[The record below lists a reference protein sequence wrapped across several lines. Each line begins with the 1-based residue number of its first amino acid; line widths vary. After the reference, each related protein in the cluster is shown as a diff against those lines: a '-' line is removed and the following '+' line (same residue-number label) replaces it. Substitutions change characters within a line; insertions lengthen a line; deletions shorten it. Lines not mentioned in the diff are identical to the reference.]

1 MFLCILP
8 LFSYSQNE
16 IDSTSN
22 LLSSNIDS
30 LNIVSDT
37 IISKNDTIKAPR
49 RKKTFDE
56 RVNYSSKDSVAIDL
70 SSKKVYLYNDS
81 QIKMGKIELV
91 AGHISIGFDSKQLHA
106 EGIEDSSKN
115 ISQYPIFKE
124 GGKEYKSKVIDY
136 NIESKKGLISGVFTK
151 EGEGY
156 LHGQQVKKIDDKTMF
171 IRGGVFTT
179 CELEHPHFAIN
190 FNKAKV
196 ITQDKIVTGPAWF
209 SVLDIPLPLAIPFG
223 YFPFT
228 DQKKSGFLMP
238 TYGYAQNRGYYL
250 RNIGWYFAISDYI
263 DLTLQ
268 ADIYTNLSWAG
279 NIKSSYAKRY
289 KYRGGFDL
297 RYEVNKTGISNTPTY
312 NEQADFRFRWTHNQD
327 AKSHPYRNFSAN
339 VNLVSST
346 FNQYAVSTSDYFNNT
361 TTSSIAF
368 STRFGQKVS
377 FTANLGEVYNANT
390 GAISLDLP
398 SISISTSQF
407 YPFRRK
413 QMKGKAR
420 WYEDISI
427 SYRTSLANS
436 INTYDSLL
444 LTKEIVKYMKNG
456 MHHSIPIQSN
466 VKVFK
471 HLNWTNSINYNE
483 RWYLNYITKRLD
495 PLDTNQ
501 TAVLKDTIMGFFA
514 NRDAN
519 FSSNLN
525 TRIYGMFTFKK
536 GYLKAIRHVINPAI
550 SFTYTPDFSNPSLGF
565 YDFYLDRNNNKV
577 YYSRTE
583 DGMFGSPPN
592 GQSGILGFS
601 VGNNLEIKVKSS
613 KDTVTGTSKV
623 TLLESLNI
631 ASGYDLAKDS
641 VNWQPLRLNART
653 TLFKRLII
661 NFSASYTPYAIDS
674 MGRLTNQFLINTENK
689 LFKRQNSQWDLNLSW
704 QLTGKKGKSGSDN
717 NPQNNEFVS
726 PSQMTYSPFVNPNEI
741 LGHDVDFTIP
751 WSLNLGLTYS
761 QLSSFVVAIAGY
773 ETNQSAVFNIR
784 GDINLTP
791 KWKIGI
797 TSGYDFIN
805 KDYTYTSI
813 DFYRDLHCWE
823 MRMNWVPFGFRQ
835 GWNFTIAIKASMLQ
849 DLKYELRD
857 DFRNRVQY

>member
-8 LFSYSQNE
+8 AYSYSQNE
-16 IDSTSN
+16 IDSISN
-22 LLSSNIDS
+22 NISTNIDS
-30 LNIVSDT
+30 LDLMEIKTDT
-37 IISKNDTIKAPR
+37 LKTTKE
-49 RKKTFDE
+49 KKTFNE
-56 RVNYSSKDSVAIDL
+56 RVNYSAQDSIAIDL
-70 SSKKVYLYNDS
+70 NSKKVFLYNNS
-81 QIKMGKIELV
+81 KINMGKIELE
-91 AGHISIGFDSKQLHA
+91 AGHISIGFESKQLHA
-106 EGIEDSSKN
+106 EGIEDSSKK
-115 ISQYPIFKE
+115 ITQYPVFKE
-124 GGKEYKSKVIDY
+124 GDAVYKSKMIDY
-136 NIESKKGLISGVFTK
+136 NIETKKGLISGVFTK
-151 EGEGY
+151 EGEGF
-156 LHGQQVKKIDDKTMF
+156 LHGDKVKKIDNNTMY
-171 IRGGVFTT
+171 IQGGKFTT
-179 CELEHPHFAIN
+179 CDLEHPHFAIN

-209 SVLDIPLPLAIPFG
+209 SVVDIPLPLAIPFG

-238 TYGYAQNRGYYL
+238 TYGYALNRGYYL
-250 RNIGWYFAISDYI
+250 RNIGWYFAINDYV
-263 DLTLQ
+263 DLALQ
-268 ADIYTNLSWAG
+268 ADVYTNLSWAG

-297 RYEVNKTGISNTPTY
+297 RYEVNKTGIANTPSY

-368 STRFGQKVS
+368 STRLGQKVS

-398 SISISTSQF
+398 SISLSTSQF
-407 YPFRRK
+407 YPLRRK
-413 QMKGKAR
+413 KIKGKTR

-427 SYRTSLANS
+427 SYRTSLTNNINS
-436 INTYDSLL
+436 YDSLL
-444 LTKEIVKYMKNG
+444 FTKDIVKYMKNG
-456 MHHSIPIQSN
+456 MQHSIPLQSN
-466 VKVFK
+466 IKVMK
-471 HLNWTNSINYNE
+471 HFNWTNSINYTE

-495 PLDTNQ
+495 PYDTNQ
-501 TAVLKDTIMGFFA
+501 IAVLKDTIMGFFA
-514 NRDAN
+514 NRDVN

-550 SFTYTPDFSNPSLGF
+550 SFTYTPNFSNPSLGF
-565 YDFYLDRNNNKV
+565 YDFYLDRNNQRV
-577 YYSRTE
+577 YYSKTE
-583 DGMFGSPPN
+583 DGLFGSPPN
-592 GQSGILGFS
+592 GQSGVLGFS
-601 VGNNLEIKVKSS
+601 IGNNLEIKVKSS
-613 KDTVTGTSKV
+613 NDTVNGTSKI

-641 VNWQPLRLNART
+641 INWQPLRLNART
-653 TLFKRLII
+653 TLFKKIII
-661 NFSASYTPYAIDS
+661 NFSASYTPYAIDT

-689 LFKRQNSQWDLNLSW
+689 LFKRQNSQWDLNVSW
-704 QLTGKKGKSGSDN
+704 QLSGKKDKSSSQN
-717 NPQNNEFVS
+717 NEQNNEFIS

-773 ETNQSAVFNIR
+773 ETNQSAIFNVR

-791 KWKIGI
+791 NWKIGF
-797 TSGYDFIN
+797 TTGYDFIN

-849 DLKYELRD
+849 DLKYEIRD